1 MNAEALVEGLDVDQR
16 RAVTCEPTA
25 IIVHAGAG
33 SGKTR
38 VLTHRIAWRV
48 VHGNADPARI
58 LAITFTREAA
68 AEMRRRLRLL
78 GVTRHDRSGDGDQ
91 PTIGT
96 FHAVA
101 LALLRRRASD
111 TSATVPQ
118 IVGNRTS
125 LLNQALGEDA
135 LGRHTNLVL
144 AEIDW
149 AHARLITPDRYVREI
164 ERLGR
169 RTPVDAQ
176 RIALAYGAY
185 ERLKTKRGLA
195 DLDDLL
201 TLATRALHE
210 RADFAAATRFR
221 FRHLFVDEAQDM
233 NPLQFSFF
241 EALRGGRDDVFVVGD
256 PLQAIYGWNGADPS
270 IFRGLADVFN
280 RPTVL
285 TLPSNYR
292 CTPQILEVARYVASH
307 DGTTPAVRSRRT
319 SGLPVE
325 IVEIE
330 DEIDEVLVVRRMVE
344 RHLRTGGE
352 PSIAVLAR
360 THTLLDPI
368 ATALTAAG
376 IPVASRR
383 ASTARSNAIDE
394 VSECRTRHDLAV
406 WAADVIVESADE
418 DERIVADQLQAYL
431 RENDGTTDGRGAAAY
446 LRAIH
451 GPPERYG
458 VELLTFH
465 SAKGR
470 EFSDVIVIGA
480 EAGLLPHSSATSPEQ
495 HREEARLAYV
505 ACTRAA
511 DRLTILR
518 TRRRK
523 GRITVPSPFFAA
535 VPDDVVR
542 RGGFVDTAASPGL
555 RRLSTPADPLAVADN
570 DLRRRLRAFR
580 EGVARANFTL
590 PEAVLSDVEISR
602 IVNERPLDLD
612 GLSGILGP
620 LTARRIGAALLR
632 ELHGTA

>member
-1 MNAEALVEGLDVDQR
+1 MDAGVFVDGLDDDQR
-16 RAVTCEPTA
+16 RAVTSEPTA

-48 VHGNADPARI
+48 ARGNADPARV

-96 FHAVA
+96 FHAVS

-118 IVGNRTS
+118 IVGNRTT

-135 LGRHTNLVL
+135 LGRQTNLVL

-176 RIALAYGAY
+176 RIAIAYGAY
-185 ERLKTKRGLA
+185 ERLKAKRGLA

-210 RADFAAATRFR
+210 RPDFAAATRFR

-233 NPLQFSFF
+233 NPLQFSFL

-270 IFRGLADVFN
+270 IFRGLPDVFN
-280 RPTVL
+280 QSTVL
-285 TLPSNYR
+285 TLPNNYR
-292 CTPQILEVARYVASH
+292 CTPQILEVARRVASH
-307 DGTTPAVRSRRT
+307 DGTTPTVRSRRT
-319 SGLPVE
+319 PGLPVE
-325 IVEIE
+325 IVELE
-330 DEIDEVLVVRRMVE
+330 DEIDESLVVRRMVE
-344 RHLRTGGE
+344 QHLRSGVD

-360 THTLLDPI
+360 THTLLEPI
-368 ATALTAAG
+368 AAALNGAG
-376 IPVASRR
+376 VPVASRR

-394 VSECRTRHDLAV
+394 VSDCRTRHDLAV
-406 WAADVIVESADE
+406 WAADVIVESADD
-418 DERIVADQLQAYL
+418 DERIVAEQVQAYL
-431 RENDGTTDGRGAAAY
+431 RENHGAMDGRGAAAH
-446 LRAIH
+446 LRANQ
-451 GPPERYG
+451 GSPERYG

-465 SAKGR
+465 AAKGR
-470 EFSDVIVIGA
+470 EFAEVIVIGA

-523 GRITVPSPFFAA
+523 GRNTLPSPFFTEL
-535 VPDDVVR
+535 PEGVVR
-542 RGGFVDTAASPGL
+542 RSGLVEAPASPRPPL
-555 RRLSTPADPLAVADN
+555 LSTRTDPRTAADN
-570 DLRRRLRAFR
+570 DLRRRLRALR
-580 EGVARANFTL
+580 DGIARANFTL
-590 PEAVLSDVEISR
+590 PEAVLSDPEISR
-602 IVNERPLDLD
+602 LVAERPGDID